1 MYRRGMGEQ
10 SAGGF
15 RNPGP
20 GSTYSR
26 KDRRRVFRQGR
37 TGFVGGNRPGLWV
50 LPSGDG
56 IRAGRFRCVLGNTH
70 LPCFPYCGLQQPV
83 VEMRSVLLASLM
95 LAVCVAL
102 PTGASAQT
110 APASRETSALS
121 AAMAEALRSPFH
133 ATPMPTTLGDLGSP
147 HSHPALDPG
156 TGRADGTL
164 SRGRV
169 FALTAIGAVVG
180 HSIGWYWFLYCWD
193 RCPGNLIRILVGP
206 LAVAVVGPTVGSAI
220 AGGDVSDSLGG
231 SALGMV
237 GSLAV
242 YYGIFAAGFDFG
254 PAFLLSS
261 LVHAGIAT
269 AVVTR

>member
-10 SAGGF
+10 AAGGF

-20 GSTYSR
+20 GSTYGR
-26 KDRRRVFRQGR
+26 KDRRRVVLQGR
-37 TGFVGGNRPGLWV
+37 TRFVGGNRPGLWV
-50 LPSGDG
+50 LPSGDR
-56 IRAGRFRCVLGNTH
+56 IRAGRLRRVLGNSH
-70 LPCFPYCGLQQPV
+70 HPCCRYHSLQQPV
-83 VEMRSVLLASLM
+83 VEMRSDLLASLM

-121 AAMAEALRSPFH
+121 AAMAEARRSPFH

-180 HSIGWYWFLYCWD
+180 HFVGWYWFLNCDY
-193 RCPGNLIRILVGP
+193 RPCPGNLIRTLVGP
-206 LAVAVVGPTVGSAI
+206 
-220 AGGDVSDSLGG
+220 
-231 SALGMV
+231 
-237 GSLAV
+237 
-242 YYGIFAAGFDFG
+242 
-254 PAFLLSS
+254 
-261 LVHAGIAT
+261 
-269 AVVTR
+269 

>member
-1 MYRRGMGEQ
+1 
-10 SAGGF
+10 
-15 RNPGP
+15 
-20 GSTYSR
+20 
-26 KDRRRVFRQGR
+26 
-37 TGFVGGNRPGLWV
+37 
-50 LPSGDG
+50 
-56 IRAGRFRCVLGNTH
+56 
-70 LPCFPYCGLQQPV
+70 
-83 VEMRSVLLASLM
+83 MRSDLLASLM

-121 AAMAEALRSPFH
+121 AAMAEARRSPFH
-133 ATPMPTTLGDLGSP
+133 ATPMATLGDLGSP

-180 HSIGWYWFLYCWD
+180 HFVGWYWFLSCFD
-193 RCPGNLIRILVGP
+193 QPCPGNLFVKFVGP

-231 SALGMV
+231 SALGML

-242 YYGIFAAGFDFG
+242 YYGFDAAGFGWG

-261 LVHAGIAT
+261 LAHAGIAT